1 MKTRGALF
9 ALVLVFFFAGCV
21 TIYCEKRDGDGDGVV
36 DSFDKCED
44 TPAGV
49 EVYFNGCPV
58 DTDGDGVPDYRDE
71 CPDTPME
78 IKKVDEKGCPG
89 DTDGDGVLDEVDECP
104 GTPSGARVD
113 SKGCPADTDGDGVP
127 DYMDRCPNTPRGTRV
142 DESGCALLADQ
153 LGMVRRLHFD
163 FDKSTIRKDAESML
177 DEVAKALKGNPR
189 THVTIEGHTDSR
201 GLERYNLG
209 LSLERA
215 EAVRDYLVSQGV
227 AREKVEVVGE
237 GERSPIAP
245 NETEEGRGEN
255 RRAEFVIIVK

>member
-1 MKTRGALF
+1 MKTWKALF
-9 ALVLVFFFAGCV
+9 ALLLVFFFAGCA
-21 TIYCEKRDGDGDGVV
+21 TICCEKLDADGDGVV

-58 DTDGDGVPDYRDE
+58 DTDGDGVPDYMDE

-78 IKKVDEKGCPG
+78 IKEVDAKGCPA
-89 DTDGDGVLDEVDECP
+89 DSDGDGVLDKVDECP
-104 GTPSGARVD
+104 GTPGGVRVD
-113 SKGCPADTDGDGVP
+113 TRGCPVDTDGDGVP
-127 DYMDRCPNTPRGTRV
+127 DYRDRCPNTPRGIRV
-142 DESGCALLADQ
+142 DESGCPLLADQ
-153 LGMVRRLHFD
+153 LGMVRRIHFD
-163 FDKSTIRKDAESML
+163 FDKSTIGEDAEDML

-189 THVTIEGHTDSR
+189 ARVTIEGHTDSR

-215 EAVRDYLVSQGV
+215 EAVRDYLVAQGV
-227 AREKVEVVGE
+227 ARENVEVVGE
-237 GERSPIAP
+237 GERSPMAS
-245 NETEEGRGEN
+245 NETDEGRGEN